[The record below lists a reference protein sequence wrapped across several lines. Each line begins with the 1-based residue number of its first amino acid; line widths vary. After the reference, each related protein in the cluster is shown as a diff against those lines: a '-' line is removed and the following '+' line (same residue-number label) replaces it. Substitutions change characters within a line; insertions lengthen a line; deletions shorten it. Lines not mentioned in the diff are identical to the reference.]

1 MKKNNS
7 QPTKRL
13 IAPMMD
19 GIIQVTVKDTHR
31 PASTSFKLVSSRKF
45 ALWTLDR
52 VSNAPNT
59 VAVNSS

>member
-1 MKKNNS
+1 
-7 QPTKRL
+7 
-13 IAPMMD
+13 MMD

-52 VSNAPNT
+52 FSNAPNT